1 MSRFWVFC
9 LHINT
14 FILYKDGVGLD
25 RSDVPSQ
32 LSTANMRILV
42 LGHLKKLGRSQS
54 QFSFKVKISLSKIL
68 DYLKMCQILMFI

>member
-14 FILYKDGVGLD
+14 FILYKDGVGID

-42 LGHLKKLGRSQS
+42 LGSFEEAGKRSKSILIQS
-54 QFSFKVKISLSKIL
+54 QNIFV
-68 DYLKMCQILMFI
+68 